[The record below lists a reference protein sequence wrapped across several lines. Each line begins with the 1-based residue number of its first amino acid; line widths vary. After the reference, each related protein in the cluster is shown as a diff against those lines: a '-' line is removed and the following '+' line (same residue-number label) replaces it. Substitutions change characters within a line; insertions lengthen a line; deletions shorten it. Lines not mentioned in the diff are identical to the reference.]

1 MRLNLDLLNNAA
13 VNTVASAAMEIL
25 DRIQSRPA
33 HERMLAV
40 AAVTLTLCEVY
51 RLDRQDLMTAANN
64 LMNHAEGRR
73 PEFAA
78 VRSHAENED

>member
-1 MRLNLDLLNNAA
+1 MRLNRDQLNNAS
-13 VNTVASAAMEIL
+13 VNSVANAAMEIL
-25 DRIQSRPA
+25 DRIQDRPA

-51 RLDRQDLMTAANN
+51 RLDRQALMTAANN

-73 PEFAA
+73 PEFLA
-78 VRSHAENED
+78 VRLHAENED